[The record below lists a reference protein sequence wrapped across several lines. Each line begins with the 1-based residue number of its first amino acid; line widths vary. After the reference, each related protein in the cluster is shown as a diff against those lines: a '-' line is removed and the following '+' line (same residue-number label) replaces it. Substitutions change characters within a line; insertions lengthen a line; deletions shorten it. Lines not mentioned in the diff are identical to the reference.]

1 MNRRVT
7 FTNLNNAHDVGPI
20 GSDKGQLFVKD
31 GKLFAQLQG
40 KNAVELADLDG
51 EATGSP
57 IGTVITFGGSTAP
70 SGWLACDGSS
80 YSRTTY
86 ADLFGVISTTYGA
99 PTGTTFLVPDL
110 RGRAPLGAGTGS
122 GLTARSLGALGGYE
136 GVTLSATEIPSHSHS
151 VSDGGHGHGVN
162 ESSHDHGT
170 SDSGHSHGTS
180 DSGHSHGFSGSDH
193 SHGGIPSSISRSYSS
208 IYEAEHTGY
217 SSASFMDD
225 ADIGNSNGTTNSAS
239 SGGDVADA
247 TTGLSVNNASTGL
260 SVNDAT
266 TGISVQSAS
275 TGISVQNTGGG
286 GSHSN
291 MSPWVALTYLI
302 KA

>member
-7 FTNLNNAHDVGPI
+7 FTNLDNAHDVGPI

-57 IGTVITFGGSTAP
+57 TGTVITFGGSTAP

-110 RGRAPLGAGTGS
+110 RGRAPLGAGTGT

-136 GVTLSATEIPSHSHS
+136 EVQLSGTQIPNHTHT
-151 VSDGGHGHGVN
+151 VGDPGHNHGYTRDGGSDWDSPDGDTSYGAWFAT
-162 ESSHDHGT
+162 SS
-170 SDSGHSHGTS
+170 
-180 DSGHSHGFSGSDH
+180 
-193 SHGGIPSSISRSYSS
+193 
-208 IYEAEHTGY
+208 
-217 SSASFMDD
+217 
-225 ADIGNSNGTTNSAS
+225 
-239 SGGDVADA
+239 A
-247 TTGLSVNNASTGL
+247 TTGSS
-260 SVNDAT
+260 
-266 TGISVQSAS
+266 S
-275 TGISVQNTGGG
+275 TGITVTGGG
-286 GSHSN
+286 GTDAHSN

>member
-7 FTNLNNAHDVGPI
+7 FTNLDNAHDVGPI

-57 IGTVITFGGSTAP
+57 IGTIITFGGSTAP

-122 GLTARSLGALGGYE
+122 GLTARSLGTLGGYE
-136 GVTLSATEIPSHSHS
+136 GVTLAATEIPSHSHS
-151 VSDGGHGHGVN
+151 VSESAHNHGVN
-162 ESSHDHGT
+162 ESAHDHGT
-170 SDSGHSHGTS
+170 SESSHSHSFNDG
-180 DSGHSHGFSGSDH
+180 GHD
-193 SHGGIPSSISRSYSS
+193 HGGIPSSISTYT
-208 IYEAEHTGY
+208 TGVN
-217 SSASFMDD
+217 SDGSLPVLDS
-225 ADIGNSNGTTNSAS
+225 ADIGNTNGTTSSATASGDTGS
-239 SGGDVADA
+239 S
-247 TTGLSVNNASTGL
+247 TTGL

-266 TGISVQSAS
+266 TGISVQSAT

>member
-7 FTNLNNAHDVGPI
+7 FTNLDNAHDIGPI
-20 GSDKGQLFVKD
+20 GSNKGQLFVKD
-31 GKLFAQLQG
+31 GKLFAQIQG
-40 KNAVELADLDG
+40 KSAVELADLDG

-57 IGTVITFGGSTAP
+57 IGTIITFGGSTAP

-110 RGRAPLGAGTGS
+110 RGRAPLGAGTGT

-136 GVTLSATEIPSHSHS
+136 DVTLSATEIPSHSHGVNES
-151 VSDGGHGHGVN
+151 AHSHGVDESAHGHGVSESAHGHGVSEGSGHGHGFGSD
-162 ESSHDHGT
+162 EHAHGGVPNQLDVDTT
-170 SDSGHSHGTS
+170 SVQ
-180 DSGHSHGFSGSDH
+180 SGS
-193 SHGGIPSSISRSYSS
+193 
-208 IYEAEHTGY
+208 
-217 SSASFMDD
+217 
-225 ADIGNSNGTTNSAS
+225 GTTVVDGVDFGYGTTDTSNAS
-239 SGGDVADA
+239 TGGSVGNA
-247 TTGLSVNNASTGL
+247 TTGLSVDSATTGL